1 VCVRFRDQCSELRGD
16 VCGVRAFE
24 PDQESRVWLL
34 RLPKFVG
41 QETGCR
47 SLPSRGHGARNLR
60 WPPSAATRGWNA
72 ASIET
77 VCNGLQGGS
86 ATCL

>member
-1 VCVRFRDQCSELRGD
+1 VCVRFRDQGSELRGD

-47 SLPSRGHGARNLR
+47 SLPSRGHGARVSVPQFGR
-60 WPPSAATRGWNA
+60 RDHVAARATASSVRRQIACEPPH
-72 ASIET
+72 
-77 VCNGLQGGS
+77 
-86 ATCL
+86 